1 MVRCRRPPNVALAAG
16 RIVRPCDPL
25 SWRRVCGGEPS
36 LHQRR
41 TADKPLEPM
50 PGAGANQF
58 GRLARSANSV
68 PPLHLLAG
76 IGAVLVA
83 LTLVTPFAFEAGG
96 DNAFIALTILA
107 GLLTIVATHLAE
119 RIPAERALWLVFG
132 LGILLR
138 AYMLLFDPF
147 LSSDIYRY
155 VWDGRVQAASINPY
169 RYFPAHEAL
178 AFLRDGTIFPHINR
192 ADTAVTIYP
201 PVAQFFF
208 LIVTRIGESVTVMR
222 LALLGCE
229 AVTVTMIALLL
240 RRMNRPVTRVTAYL
254 WHPLPLWEIANS
266 GHVDALMVTLVLLG
280 LWIALTGHA
289 LRGAV
294 LITFAALVKP
304 FAAPALAGIWRP
316 WDLKMPLVVIAAAAL
331 CYLPYLSVGWGVFGF
346 LTKGYLTE
354 EGISAGYDLWLLSLW
369 RLVFGEHQGDVVA
382 YVVLAALVLMFKG
395 FSVARSSHH
404 TVASSLADINMLLL
418 LALLLLSPNYPWYFL
433 VITPF
438 AALCGSPPSWVVSIG
453 ALLLSEQLD
462 WDFYIP
468 RMVTKS
474 ILFGGLFLA
483 WALVAWRTRMQR
495 TADTGASQ

>member
-1 MVRCRRPPNVALAAG
+1 
-16 RIVRPCDPL
+16 
-25 SWRRVCGGEPS
+25 
-36 LHQRR
+36 
-41 TADKPLEPM
+41 M
-50 PGAGANQF
+50 PGAGANQL
-58 GRLARSANSV
+58 GRLARSASNV
-68 PPLHLLAG
+68 APLHLLAG
-76 IGAVLVA
+76 IGVVIVG
-83 LTLVTPFAFEAGG
+83 LTLVTPFAFETLG
-96 DNAFIALTILA
+96 DNAFMALTIPA
-107 GLLTIVATHLAE
+107 GLLTIGATYFAE
-119 RIPAERALWLVFG
+119 RAPPERALWLILG
-132 LGILLR
+132 LAIVLR
-138 AYMLLFDPF
+138 AYVLLFDPL

-155 VWDGRVQAASINPY
+155 VWDGRVQAAGINPY
-169 RYFPAHEAL
+169 RYFPADEAL

-240 RRMNRPVTRVTAYL
+240 QRMNRPVTRVIAYL

-266 GHVDALMVTLVLLG
+266 GHVDALMVALMLLG
-280 LWIALTGHA
+280 LWVALTGHA

-294 LITFAALVKP
+294 LVAFSVLVKP
-304 FAAPALAGIWRP
+304 YVAPVLAGIWRP
-316 WDLKMPLVVIAAAAL
+316 WDPRMPLVVIAAAAL

-354 EGISAGYDLWLLSLW
+354 EGISAGYELWPLSLW
-369 RLVFGEHQGDVVA
+369 RLVFGEHRGDVVGYA
-382 YVVLAALVLMFKG
+382 VLAALVLLFKG
-395 FSVARSSHH
+395 FSVARSSHR
-404 TVASSLADINMLLL
+404 TIASSLGDINMLLL
-418 LALLLLSPNYPWYFL
+418 LTLLLVSPNYPWYFL

-438 AALCGSPPSWVVSIG
+438 VALCGSAPTWFVSIG

-474 ILFGGLFLA
+474 ILFGGLLLA
-483 WALVAWRTRMQR
+483 WAVVAWRGRMQR
-495 TADTGASQ
+495 TAHAELSP

>member
-1 MVRCRRPPNVALAAG
+1 MPK
-16 RIVRPCDPL
+16 
-25 SWRRVCGGEPS
+25 
-36 LHQRR
+36 
-41 TADKPLEPM
+41 AD
-50 PGAGANQF
+50 ANQF
-58 GRLARSANSV
+58 GRLARSANDV
-68 PPLHLLAG
+68 VPLHRLAC
-76 IGAVLVA
+76 IGVVIVG
-83 LTLVTPFAFEAGG
+83 LTLVTPFAFETLG
-96 DNAFIALTILA
+96 DNAFISLTIPA
-107 GLLTIVATHLAE
+107 GLLTIGATYLAE
-119 RIPAERALWLVFG
+119 RAPPERALWLIFG
-132 LGILLR
+132 LAVALR
-138 AYMLLFDPF
+138 AYVLLFDPL

-155 VWDGRVQAASINPY
+155 VWDGRVQAAGINPY
-169 RYFPAHEAL
+169 RYVPADETL
-178 AFLRDGTIFPHINR
+178 AFLRDGKIFPHINR
-192 ADTAVTIYP
+192 PDFAVTIYP

-208 LIVTRIGESVTVMR
+208 LVVTRIDESVTMMR
-222 LALLGCE
+222 LALMGCE
-229 AVTVTMIALLL
+229 AVTVTLIMLLL
-240 RRMNRPVTRVTAYL
+240 RRMNRPVTRVVAYL

-266 GHVDALMVTLVLLG
+266 GHVDALMVALMLLG

-331 CYLPYLSVGWGVFGF
+331 CYLSYLSVGWGVFGF

-382 YVVLAALVLMFKG
+382 YVLLAALVLVFKG
-395 FSVARSSHH
+395 LSVARSAHH
-404 TVASSLADINMLLL
+404 TIASSLADINMMLLL
-418 LALLLLSPNYPWYFL
+418 TLLLLSPNYPWYFL

-438 AALCGSPPSWVVSIG
+438 TALCGTLPTWVVSIG

-474 ILFGGLFLA
+474 ILFGGFLLA
-483 WALVAWRTRMQR
+483 WAWVAWRTRMQL
-495 TADTGASQ
+495 TADAELSP